1 MHWQSIITLV
11 VLFSITVGVDVG
23 GSCQCG
29 KFRCQGVI
37 RVAEIDDEAKDGRE
51 SGPSHAAI
59 AALGGS
65 RNTGGWLDGGRPEV
79 AGDRRFRAGIWIYIA
94 PWLYGIIMSEN
105 RPASM
110 TAFILG
116 VILITVWLFY
126 STHPVLIVLMI
137 LLGCAINIVN
147 RIEDA

>member
-1 MHWQSIITLV
+1 MHWQSIITLL
-11 VLFSITVGVDVG
+11 VLFSITICVDVG
-23 GSCQCG
+23 ERVPCHNLG
-29 KFRCQGVI
+29 RQGTI
-37 RVAEIDDEAKDGRE
+37 GVAEIDDEARDTRE
-51 SGPSHAAI
+51 SGPSHSAI
-59 AALGGS
+59 AALGTS

-137 LLGCAINIVN
+137 LLACAINIVN